1 MSVWRGEARR
11 GGPERRERMCG
22 SWGGAWERPPLDP
35 WPQNP
40 ASLYPGH
47 FGSFFSPLRLSLLIC
62 TLGINEAATEGS
74 YLGWGGG
81 LYGTRWA
88 PASFVFV
95 SHFPTKSWLLAGAG
109 GGVRA
114 PVQVLCTFVHLGP
127 KRLFRALAS
136 PWVPIWLSNKL
147 CCRGQLP

>member
-11 GGPERRERMCG
+11 DGPGRKERMCG
-22 SWGGAWERPPLDP
+22 SWGGAWGRPPLDP

-40 ASLYPGH
+40 ASLYLGH
-47 FGSFFSPLRLSLLIC
+47 FGSIFSPLRLSLLIC

-74 YLGWGGG
+74 YQGWGGVVWNTLG
-81 LYGTRWA
+81 SCKFR
-88 PASFVFV
+88 FV
-95 SHFPTKSWLLAGAG
+95 PNPGSWGGG

-114 PVQVLCTFVHLGP
+114 PGQVLCTFVHLGP
-127 KRLFRALAS
+127 ERLYRALAS
-136 PWVPIWLSNKL
+136 PWVPIWLSNEL